1 MVREAESDVPSSCH
15 PLSIVTG
22 IRSKC
27 FYIVRSDS
35 ARGEIRYPLILVT
48 SMVLLPSQL
57 LEAFLFSK
65 SLLSTYR
72 MRDIES
78 AHATQLPT
86 CAVDPVL
93 SSASAAAGGDLFSQP
108 LEQPYESC
116 EFTPIFNHHTTFRP
130 THRGYLYESHTTTR
144 DYPRDPL

>member
-1 MVREAESDVPSSCH
+1 MDFESK
-15 PLSIVTG
+15 G
-22 IRSKC
+22 
-27 FYIVRSDS
+27 FYIVRSGS

-48 SMVLLPSQL
+48 STVLLPFQTL
-57 LEAFLFSK
+57 KTFLFSN
-65 SLLSTYR
+65 SLLSTYQ
-72 MRDIES
+72 MQGIVC
-78 AHATQLPT
+78 AHETQLPSCT
-86 CAVDPVL
+86 VDPVL

-130 THRGYLYESHTTTR
+130 THRGYLYESNTTTR